1 MLIPIHQLLA
11 KNMITSKSEND
22 MAKTNKLE
30 KLYQTVANCEELR
43 LDLPNG
49 VIDQITAM
57 EEQLIKDEVLPL
69 IHDNI
74 EPTLKQV
81 KRPLVLVVEYAP
93 KGALRVNLSRKV
105 NITAQIS
112 DAKEITPDP
121 IVEHTEKKK
130 GGKKVVLNPRT
141 RLRIT
146 MPDGHIIEEST
157 AQETLRQFILSVGV
171 DRVRAVG
178 LKVNKVP
185 LVSNTIDPKYKTS
198 QKSLGRGWYLMTCS
212 DTATKKR
219 QIETIATAIGID
231 VNVDIV

>member
-1 MLIPIHQLLA
+1 
-11 KNMITSKSEND
+11 

-30 KLYQTVANCEELR
+30 KLYQTVANCEELG

-81 KRPLVLVVEYAP
+81 KRPLVLVIEYTP
-93 KGALRVNLSRKV
+93 KGALRVNLSRNV

-121 IVEHTEKKK
+121 
-130 GGKKVVLNPRT
+130 
-141 RLRIT
+141 
-146 MPDGHIIEEST
+146 
-157 AQETLRQFILSVGV
+157 
-171 DRVRAVG
+171 RA
-178 LKVNKVP
+178 
-185 LVSNTIDPKYKTS
+185 Y
-198 QKSLGRGWYLMTCS
+198 
-212 DTATKKR
+212 
-219 QIETIATAIGID
+219 
-231 VNVDIV
+231 

>member
-1 MLIPIHQLLA
+1 MTPIHQLLV

-30 KLYQTVANCEELR
+30 KLYQTVANCEELG

-105 NITAQIS
+105 NITAQF
-112 DAKEITPDP
+112 
-121 IVEHTEKKK
+121 V
-130 GGKKVVLNPRT
+130 G
-141 RLRIT
+141 
-146 MPDGHIIEEST
+146 
-157 AQETLRQFILSVGV
+157 SVRCV
-171 DRVRAVG
+171 
-178 LKVNKVP
+178 
-185 LVSNTIDPKYKTS
+185 
-198 QKSLGRGWYLMTCS
+198 
-212 DTATKKR
+212 
-219 QIETIATAIGID
+219 
-231 VNVDIV
+231 

>member
-1 MLIPIHQLLA
+1 MLTPIHQLLV

-30 KLYQTVANCEELR
+30 KLYQTVANCEELG

-112 DAKEITPDP
+112 DAKEILSLIHISEP
-121 IVEHTEKKK
+121 
-130 GGKKVVLNPRT
+130 T
-141 RLRIT
+141 R
-146 MPDGHIIEEST
+146 P
-157 AQETLRQFILSVGV
+157 
-171 DRVRAVG
+171 
-178 LKVNKVP
+178 
-185 LVSNTIDPKYKTS
+185 Y
-198 QKSLGRGWYLMTCS
+198 
-212 DTATKKR
+212 
-219 QIETIATAIGID
+219 
-231 VNVDIV
+231 